1 MNVACIENKILNNII
16 IVTLFFLL
24 SSSFEVRSIE
34 SKILIK
40 VENEIITNIDLENEY
55 KYLVALNKNLKEVD
69 IERMV
74 QFTRNSII
82 KEKIKKIEILRNIE
96 KISLENDYIEQIL
109 KNVYQKLG
117 MKNIDQ
123 FKIFLKN
130 EKIDYQFV
138 KHKIEIEAIWNE
150 LIYKKFS
157 SKIKIDKNKLREKI
171 LKKKEIDSY
180 NLSEI
185 LFEVK
190 NSEDLRSKYSQI
202 KNTIQNES
210 FENAAILFSIS
221 DTSSNGGKLG
231 WIRQDSLND
240 KIEEKISNLVLGEIT
255 EPIVIPQGFIILKL
269 NDIKKIKLEI
279 NADLELKKLIKIKT
293 NEQLN
298 QFSRMYFNKVKKDI
312 EINEK

>member
-69 IERMV
+69 IERMI

-157 SKIKIDKNKLREKI
+157 SKIKIDQNKLREKI
-171 LKKKEIDSY
+171 LKKK
-180 NLSEI
+180 
-185 LFEVK
+185 K
-190 NSEDLRSKYSQI
+190 
-202 KNTIQNES
+202 
-210 FENAAILFSIS
+210 
-221 DTSSNGGKLG
+221 
-231 WIRQDSLND
+231 
-240 KIEEKISNLVLGEIT
+240 
-255 EPIVIPQGFIILKL
+255 
-269 NDIKKIKLEI
+269 
-279 NADLELKKLIKIKT
+279 
-293 NEQLN
+293 
-298 QFSRMYFNKVKKDI
+298 
-312 EINEK
+312 